1 MPSAEVQVQVWVQ
14 CGAVRLHLH
23 LHRRTPAPSQ
33 KLHTLQ
39 ISQQLWAPQI
49 SNKPSPAHLGLS
61 LPFPPPLSFIL

>member
-1 MPSAEVQVQVWVQ
+1 MWVQVVR
-14 CGAVRLHLH
+14 CACACTCTCTGALL
-23 LHRRTPAPSQ
+23 RRPK

-49 SNKPSPAHLGLS
+49 SNKPSPAHLDLS